1 MQEQL
6 SELRRNIILLFI
18 LCVVFF
24 SACNGPTKGNRDGK
38 RPPFLPIAG
47 IDFYEA
53 RRSFDNGLSFDTIG
67 FQQEPIWMLRFI
79 NNDTVSIYSPTLNMM
94 GEYPIYYDH
103 DSIFNFGTE
112 WFRVKSLD
120 KDSMLFQ
127 RLSVK
132 GLRVKESLSN
142 VYMKFYSESFI
153 RDSLKT
159 TVEEL
164 RKPNRADSVFIRS
177 RVERANRN
185 PLIIDS
191 VFSARDG
198 VQLRSINQN
207 LSVSRYEYDPGE
219 AIGKSLAYRY
229 LYPEFDI
236 EINKAYKD
244 FYYSFSVLVDQY
256 GKMSVG
262 KFITSPEFEESRERV
277 LQGIIDVYLQNWME
291 IKPGTTLGM
300 PHSTLIML
308 HVKGVQ

>member
-24 SACNGPTKGNRDGK
+24 SACTGPTKGNRDGK

>member
-6 SELRRNIILLFI
+6 SELRRNIILLFT

-24 SACNGPTKGNRDGK
+24 SACTGPTKGNRDGK

-132 GLRVKESLSN
+132 GLRVKEGLSN

-308 HVKGVQ
+308 HVKGVK

>member
-6 SELRRNIILLFI
+6 LELRRNIILLFI

-24 SACNGPTKGNRDGK
+24 SACTGPTKGNRDGK

>member
-24 SACNGPTKGNRDGK
+24 SACTGPTKGNRDGK

-112 WFRVKSLD
+112 WFRVKNLD

-142 VYMKFYSESFI
+142 VYMKFYSERFI
-153 RDSLKT
+153 RDSLKN

-164 RKPNRADSVFIRS
+164 RKPNHADSVFIRK

-185 PLIIDS
+185 PMTIDS

-198 VQLRSINQN
+198 VQLRSINSN

-229 LYPEFDI
+229 LYPEFNI

-244 FYYSFSVLVDQY
+244 FYYSFSVFVDQY
-256 GKMSVG
+256 GKMTVG
-262 KFITSPEFEESRERV
+262 KFITSPEFEESREKV

-291 IKPGTTLGM
+291 TKPGTTLGM

>member
-24 SACNGPTKGNRDGK
+24 SACTGPTKGNRDGK

-132 GLRVKESLSN
+132 GLRVKEGLSN

-308 HVKGVQ
+308 HVKGVK